1 MIVYDRNQCRDRR
14 HCPFSLFV
22 MICLETISLHDLAA
36 PNRLYCV
43 NENRSRPDKKGIR
56 GNQWI
61 FAERVLK
68 GKVGLFLLKHILSGS
83 YNQVSA

>member
-43 NENRSRPDKKGIR
+43 NENRSRPDKKGMR
-56 GNQWI
+56 GQSRDI
-61 FAERVLK
+61 CRE
-68 GKVGLFLLKHILSGS
+68 GKQGEIWPFSVKTYIVGLI
-83 YNQVSA
+83 